1 MHSNCRLPS
10 LLLKFQMLHANAW
23 EHHHFFRWLKILY
36 FINIS
41 FSYTSL
47 HGGFLVIRFNE
58 SCSNISVTFW
68 LVTNKCFFSLRCYA
82 CWLIMLAYVN
92 AFARLHLIDV
102 IINQPKYVGMHFFTP
117 CSPRIHMHLI
127 YLERYPY
134 VRREA
139 FTIN

>member
-1 MHSNCRLPS
+1 MWIRIYGCLHPYTQNFSVVIHMIFFIKFSIQYFHFNLYRL
-10 LLLKFQMLHANAW
+10 
-23 EHHHFFRWLKILY
+23 
-36 FINIS
+36 
-41 FSYTSL
+41 
-47 HGGFLVIRFNE
+47 IRFNE

-68 LVTNKCFFSLRCYA
+68 LVTNKYFFSLRCYA

-134 VRREA
+134 VRRKA

>member
-1 MHSNCRLPS
+1 MWIRIYGCLHPYTQNFSVVIHMIFLSNSAYNIFISIFIDLFI
-10 LLLKFQMLHANAW
+10 K
-23 EHHHFFRWLKILY
+23 Y
-36 FINIS
+36 F
-41 FSYTSL
+41 
-47 HGGFLVIRFNE
+47 IRFNE
-58 SCSNISVTFW
+58 SCSNISVSFW

>member
-1 MHSNCRLPS
+1 MVVCTLIHKTF
-10 LLLKFQMLHANAW
+10 LLLYIWFFYQIQHTIFSFQSLST
-23 EHHHFFRWLKILY
+23 Y
-36 FINIS
+36 F
-41 FSYTSL
+41 
-47 HGGFLVIRFNE
+47 IRFNE

-68 LVTNKCFFSLRCYA
+68 LVTNKYFFSLRCYA